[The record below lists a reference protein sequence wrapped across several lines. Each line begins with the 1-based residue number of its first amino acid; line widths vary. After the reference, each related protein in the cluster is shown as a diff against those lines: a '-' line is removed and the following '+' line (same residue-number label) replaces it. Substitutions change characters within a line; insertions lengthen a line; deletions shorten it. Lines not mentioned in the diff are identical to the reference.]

1 MGRFRVIGG
10 DLSDR
15 ILGYWRGCWS
25 ACVASLNAPYVGS
38 MFVLFGNWGE
48 TWIGSCLRGWDCFRG
63 DCFSPIWQGLASMLL
78 GLEGGDVR
86 SQRY

>member
-1 MGRFRVIGG
+1 M
-10 DLSDR
+10 
-15 ILGYWRGCWS
+15 ILGGMRNFVWRF
-25 ACVASLNAPYVGS
+25 ASFNAPYVGF

-63 DCFSPIWQGLASMLL
+63 DCFSPIWQGLASMPL

-86 SQRY
+86 SATLPITSTLGGRCT